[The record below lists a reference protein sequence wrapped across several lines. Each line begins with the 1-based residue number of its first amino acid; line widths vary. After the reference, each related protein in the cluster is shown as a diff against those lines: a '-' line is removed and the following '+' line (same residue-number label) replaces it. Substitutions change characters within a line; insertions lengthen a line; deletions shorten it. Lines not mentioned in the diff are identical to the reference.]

1 MTLGLPS
8 MSKSSEAQRS
18 DEFLLIG
25 NNTRSASFGLGFW
38 LPTIWMVFLLFT
50 VIFADIL
57 PIQNPT
63 ESDFSNLKSR
73 PNLTYWLGTD
83 VLARDIFSRVIYG
96 ARVSLT
102 VAFFAPVF
110 GMIIGLGLGM
120 LAGYFKGI
128 AESSIMGLI
137 DIILAFP
144 NIVLAMVIL
153 FFAGADVINLIVV
166 LTVTSIPANTRIA
179 RASTLFYSKRE
190 FVLAARA
197 QGASDLRILLY
208 EILPNIFL
216 PNLAYI
222 LSFMSIIIMIE
233 GSLSFLGVGIPP
245 PTPAWGAMTASG
257 RNYLNDAWWVAFMPG
272 MCIFL
277 VVVAGNFI
285 GDWLRDRLDPSLRQL
300 N

>member
-8 MSKSSEAQRS
+8 ISNSREVQKF

-25 NNTRSASFGLGFW
+25 KNKRSTSLGLGFW
-38 LPTIWMVFLLFT
+38 LPGIWMVFLLFT

-102 VAFFAPVF
+102 VAFLAPVF

-153 FFAGADVINLIVV
+153 FFAGADILNLIVV

-179 RASTLFYSKRE
+179 RASTLSYSKRE

-208 EILPNIFL
+208 EILPNILL

-245 PTPAWGAMTASG
+245 PTPTWGGMIAEGFADINTDPHLS
-257 RNYLNDAWWVAFMPG
+257 FMPALVL
-272 MCIFL
+272 FL
-277 VVVAGNFI
+277 TVLSLNLI
-285 GDWLRDRLDPSLRQL
+285 GDCFRRMYAIRESSL
-300 N
+300 

>member
-8 MSKSSEAQRS
+8 ISKSREAQRS

-25 NNTRSASFGLGFW
+25 KNTRSTSLGLGFW
-38 LPTIWMVFLLFT
+38 LPGIWMFFLLFT

-57 PIQNPT
+57 PIQSPT

-102 VAFFAPVF
+102 VAFLAPVF

-153 FFAGADVINLIVV
+153 FFAGADIINLIVV

-179 RASTLFYSKRE
+179 RASTLSYSERE

-208 EILPNIFL
+208 EILPNILL

-245 PTPAWGAMTASG
+245 PTPTWGGMIAEGFADINTDPHLS
-257 RNYLNDAWWVAFMPG
+257 FMPASVL
-272 MCIFL
+272 FL
-277 VVVAGNFI
+277 TVLSLNLI
-285 GDWLRDRLDPSLRQL
+285 GDCFRRRYAIRESSL
-300 N
+300 

>member
-8 MSKSSEAQRS
+8 ISKSREAQRS
-18 DEFLLIG
+18 DELLLIG
-25 NNTRSASFGLGFW
+25 KNTRSTSLGLGFW
-38 LPTIWMVFLLFT
+38 LPGIWMLFLLFT

-57 PIQNPT
+57 PIQSPT

-102 VAFFAPVF
+102 VAFLAPVF

-153 FFAGADVINLIVV
+153 FFAGADIINLIVV

-179 RASTLFYSKRE
+179 RASTLSYSERE

-208 EILPNIFL
+208 EILPNILL

-245 PTPAWGAMTASG
+245 PAPTWGGMIAEGFADINTDPHLS
-257 RNYLNDAWWVAFMPG
+257 FMPALVL
-272 MCIFL
+272 FL
-277 VVVAGNFI
+277 TVLSLNLI
-285 GDWLRDRLDPSLRQL
+285 GDCFRRRYAIRESSL
-300 N
+300 

>member
-8 MSKSSEAQRS
+8 ISKSREAQRS

-25 NNTRSASFGLGFW
+25 KNTRSTSLGLGFW
-38 LPTIWMVFLLFT
+38 LPGIWILFLLFT

-57 PIQNPT
+57 PIQSPT

-102 VAFFAPVF
+102 VAFLAPVF

-153 FFAGADVINLIVV
+153 FFAGADIINLIVV

-179 RASTLFYSKRE
+179 RASTLSYSERE

-208 EILPNIFL
+208 EILPNILL

-245 PTPAWGAMTASG
+245 PTPTWGGMIAEGFADINTDPHLS
-257 RNYLNDAWWVAFMPG
+257 FMPALVL
-272 MCIFL
+272 FL
-277 VVVAGNFI
+277 TVLSLNLI
-285 GDWLRDRLDPSLRQL
+285 GDCFRRRYAIRESSL
-300 N
+300 

>member
-8 MSKSSEAQRS
+8 ISKSREAQRS

-25 NNTRSASFGLGFW
+25 KNTRSTSLGLGFW
-38 LPTIWMVFLLFT
+38 LPGIWMLFLLFT

-102 VAFFAPVF
+102 VAFLAPVF

-153 FFAGADVINLIVV
+153 FFAGADIINLIVV

-179 RASTLFYSKRE
+179 RASTLSYSERE

-208 EILPNIFL
+208 EILPNILL

-245 PTPAWGAMTASG
+245 PTPTWGGMIAEGFADINTDPHLS
-257 RNYLNDAWWVAFMPG
+257 FMPALVL
-272 MCIFL
+272 FL
-277 VVVAGNFI
+277 TVLSLNLI
-285 GDWLRDRLDPSLRQL
+285 GDCFRRRYAIRESSL
-300 N
+300 

>member
-8 MSKSSEAQRS
+8 ISKSREAQRS

-25 NNTRSASFGLGFW
+25 KNTRSTSLGLGFW
-38 LPTIWMVFLLFT
+38 LPGIWMLFLLFT

-57 PIQNPT
+57 PIQSPT

-102 VAFFAPVF
+102 VAFLAPVF

-153 FFAGADVINLIVV
+153 FFAGADIINLIVV
-166 LTVTSIPANTRIA
+166 LTVTSIPAYTRIA
-179 RASTLFYSKRE
+179 RASTLSYSERE

-208 EILPNIFL
+208 EILPNILL

-245 PTPAWGAMTASG
+245 PTPTWGGMIAEGFADINTDPHLS
-257 RNYLNDAWWVAFMPG
+257 FMPASVL
-272 MCIFL
+272 FL
-277 VVVAGNFI
+277 TVLSLNLI
-285 GDWLRDRLDPSLRQL
+285 GDCFRRRYAIRESSL
-300 N
+300 

>member
-1 MTLGLPS
+1 MTLRLPS
-8 MSKSSEAQRS
+8 MSKLSEAQRS

-25 NNTRSASFGLGFW
+25 KNTRSTSLGLGFW
-38 LPTIWMVFLLFT
+38 LPGIWMVFLLFT

-153 FFAGADVINLIVV
+153 FFAGADIINLIVV

-179 RASTLFYSKRE
+179 RASTLSYSERE

-208 EILPNIFL
+208 EILPNILL

-245 PTPAWGAMTASG
+245 PTPTWGGMIAEGFADINTDPHLS
-257 RNYLNDAWWVAFMPG
+257 FMPALVL
-272 MCIFL
+272 FL
-277 VVVAGNFI
+277 TVLSLNLI
-285 GDWLRDRLDPSLRQL
+285 GDCFRRRYAIRESSL
-300 N
+300 

>member
-8 MSKSSEAQRS
+8 ISKSSEAQRS

-25 NNTRSASFGLGFW
+25 KNTRSTSLGLGFW
-38 LPTIWMVFLLFT
+38 LPGIWMVFLLFT

-63 ESDFSNLKSR
+63 ESEFSNLKSR

-102 VAFFAPVF
+102 VAFLAPVF

-153 FFAGADVINLIVV
+153 FFAGADIINLIVV

-179 RASTLFYSKRE
+179 RASTLSYSERE

-208 EILPNIFL
+208 EILPNILL

-245 PTPAWGAMTASG
+245 PTPTWGGMIAEGFADINTDPHLS
-257 RNYLNDAWWVAFMPG
+257 FMPALVL
-272 MCIFL
+272 FL
-277 VVVAGNFI
+277 TVLSLNLI
-285 GDWLRDRLDPSLRQL
+285 GDCFRRRYAIRESSL
-300 N
+300 

>member
-8 MSKSSEAQRS
+8 ISKSREAQRS
-18 DEFLLIG
+18 DELLLIG
-25 NNTRSASFGLGFW
+25 KNTRSTSLGLGFW
-38 LPTIWMVFLLFT
+38 LPGIWMLFLLFT

-57 PIQNPT
+57 PIQSPT

-102 VAFFAPVF
+102 VAFLAPVF

-153 FFAGADVINLIVV
+153 FFAGADIINLIVV

-179 RASTLFYSKRE
+179 RASTLSYSERE

-208 EILPNIFL
+208 EILPNILL

-245 PTPAWGAMTASG
+245 PTPTWGGMIAEGFADINTDPHLS
-257 RNYLNDAWWVAFMPG
+257 FMPALVL
-272 MCIFL
+272 FL
-277 VVVAGNFI
+277 TVLSLNLI
-285 GDWLRDRLDPSLRQL
+285 GDCFRRRYAIRESSL
-300 N
+300 

>member
-8 MSKSSEAQRS
+8 ISKSREAQRS

-25 NNTRSASFGLGFW
+25 KNTRPTSLGLGFW
-38 LPTIWMVFLLFT
+38 LPGIWILFLLFT

-57 PIQNPT
+57 PIQSPT

-102 VAFFAPVF
+102 VAFLAPVF

-179 RASTLFYSKRE
+179 RAST
-190 FVLAARA
+190 
-197 QGASDLRILLY
+197 
-208 EILPNIFL
+208 
-216 PNLAYI
+216 
-222 LSFMSIIIMIE
+222 
-233 GSLSFLGVGIPP
+233 
-245 PTPAWGAMTASG
+245 
-257 RNYLNDAWWVAFMPG
+257 
-272 MCIFL
+272 
-277 VVVAGNFI
+277 
-285 GDWLRDRLDPSLRQL
+285 
-300 N
+300 

>member
-8 MSKSSEAQRS
+8 ISKSSEAQRS
-18 DEFLLIG
+18 EEFFLFG
-25 NNTRSASFGLGFW
+25 KNTRSTSLGLGFW
-38 LPTIWMVFLLFT
+38 LPGIWMLFLLFT

-57 PIQNPT
+57 PIQSPT

-153 FFAGADVINLIVV
+153 FFAGADIINLIVV

-179 RASTLFYSKRE
+179 RASTLSYSERE

-208 EILPNIFL
+208 EILPNILL

-245 PTPAWGAMTASG
+245 PTPTWGGMIAEGFADINTDPHLS
-257 RNYLNDAWWVAFMPG
+257 FMPALVL
-272 MCIFL
+272 FL
-277 VVVAGNFI
+277 TVLSLNLI
-285 GDWLRDRLDPSLRQL
+285 GDCFRRRYAIRESSL
-300 N
+300 

>member
-8 MSKSSEAQRS
+8 ISKSSEAQRS
-18 DEFLLIG
+18 NEFLLIG
-25 NNTRSASFGLGFW
+25 KNIRSTSLGLGFW
-38 LPTIWMVFLLFT
+38 LPGIWMVFLLFT

-102 VAFFAPVF
+102 VAFLAPVF

-153 FFAGADVINLIVV
+153 FFAGADLINLIVV

-179 RASTLFYSKRE
+179 RASTLSYSKRE

-197 QGASDLRILLY
+197 QGTSDLRILLY
-208 EILPNIFL
+208 EILPNILL

-245 PTPAWGAMTASG
+245 PTPTWGGMIAEGFADINTDPHLS
-257 RNYLNDAWWVAFMPG
+257 FMPALVL
-272 MCIFL
+272 FL
-277 VVVAGNFI
+277 TVLSLNLI
-285 GDWLRDRLDPSLRQL
+285 GDCFRRRYAIRESSL
-300 N
+300 

>member
-1 MTLGLPS
+1 MDAFSPVYCDFCRYI
-8 MSKSSEAQRS
+8 A
-18 DEFLLIG
+18 
-25 NNTRSASFGLGFW
+25 
-38 LPTIWMVFLLFT
+38 
-50 VIFADIL
+50 
-57 PIQNPT
+57 IQNPT

-102 VAFFAPVF
+102 VAFLAPVF

-153 FFAGADVINLIVV
+153 FFAGADIINLIVV

-179 RASTLFYSKRE
+179 RASTLSYSERE

-208 EILPNIFL
+208 EILPNILL

-245 PTPAWGAMTASG
+245 PTPTWGGMIAEGFADINTDPHLS
-257 RNYLNDAWWVAFMPG
+257 FMPALVL
-272 MCIFL
+272 FL
-277 VVVAGNFI
+277 TVLSLNLI
-285 GDWLRDRLDPSLRQL
+285 GDCFRRRYEIRESSL
-300 N
+300 

>member
-25 NNTRSASFGLGFW
+25 KNTRSTSLGLGFW
-38 LPTIWMVFLLFT
+38 LPGIWMLFLLFT

-57 PIQNPT
+57 PIQSPT

-153 FFAGADVINLIVV
+153 FFAGADIINLIVV

-179 RASTLFYSKRE
+179 RASTLSYSERE

-208 EILPNIFL
+208 EILPNILL

-245 PTPAWGAMTASG
+245 PTPTWGGMIAEGFADINTDPHLS
-257 RNYLNDAWWVAFMPG
+257 FMPASVL
-272 MCIFL
+272 FL
-277 VVVAGNFI
+277 TVLSLNLI
-285 GDWLRDRLDPSLRQL
+285 GDCFRRRYAIRESSL
-300 N
+300 

>member
-1 MTLGLPS
+1 MTLEFPS
-8 MSKSSEAQRS
+8 ISSSSKAQSS
-18 DEFLLIG
+18 DEFVLFQKCTIPRGL
-25 NNTRSASFGLGFW
+25 GLGFW
-38 LPTIWMVFLLFT
+38 LPGIWMFFLLFT

-102 VAFFAPVF
+102 VAFLAPVF

-153 FFAGADVINLIVV
+153 FFAGADLINLIVV
-166 LTVTSIPANTRIA
+166 LTVTSIPGNTRIA
-179 RASTLFYSKRE
+179 RASTLSYSKRE

-197 QGASDLRILLY
+197 QGASDIRILLY
-208 EILPNIFL
+208 EILPNILL

-245 PTPAWGAMTASG
+245 PTPTWGGMIAEGFADINTDPHLS
-257 RNYLNDAWWVAFMPG
+257 FMPALVL
-272 MCIFL
+272 FL
-277 VVVAGNFI
+277 TVLSLNLI
-285 GDWLRDRLDPSLRQL
+285 GDCFRRRYAIRESSL
-300 N
+300 

>member
-8 MSKSSEAQRS
+8 ISKSREAQRV

-25 NNTRSASFGLGFW
+25 KNTRSTSLGLGFW
-38 LPTIWMVFLLFT
+38 LPGIWMILLLFT

-102 VAFFAPVF
+102 VAFLAPVF

-153 FFAGADVINLIVV
+153 FFAGADIIILIVV

-179 RASTLFYSKRE
+179 RASTLSYSKRE

-208 EILPNIFL
+208 EILPNILL

-245 PTPAWGAMTASG
+245 PTPTWGGMIAEGFADINTDPHLS
-257 RNYLNDAWWVAFMPG
+257 FMPASVL
-272 MCIFL
+272 FL
-277 VVVAGNFI
+277 TVLSLNLI
-285 GDWLRDRLDPSLRQL
+285 GDCFRRRYAIRESSL
-300 N
+300 

>member
-8 MSKSSEAQRS
+8 MSKSSETQRS

-25 NNTRSASFGLGFW
+25 KNTRSTSLGLGFW
-38 LPTIWMVFLLFT
+38 LPGIWMFFLLFT

-153 FFAGADVINLIVV
+153 FFAGADLINLIVV

-179 RASTLFYSKRE
+179 RASTLSYSKRE

-208 EILPNIFL
+208 EILPNILL

-245 PTPAWGAMTASG
+245 PTPTWGGMIAEGFADINTDPHLS
-257 RNYLNDAWWVAFMPG
+257 FMPALVL
-272 MCIFL
+272 FL
-277 VVVAGNFI
+277 TVLSLNLI
-285 GDWLRDRLDPSLRQL
+285 GDCFRQRYAIRESSL
-300 N
+300 

>member
-8 MSKSSEAQRS
+8 ISKSREAQRS

-25 NNTRSASFGLGFW
+25 KNTRSTSLGLGFW
-38 LPTIWMVFLLFT
+38 LPGIWILFLLFT

-57 PIQNPT
+57 PIQSPT

-102 VAFFAPVF
+102 VAFLAPVF

-153 FFAGADVINLIVV
+153 FFAGADIINLIVV

-179 RASTLFYSKRE
+179 RASTLSYSERE

-208 EILPNIFL
+208 EILPNILL

-245 PTPAWGAMTASG
+245 PAPTWGGMIAEGFADINTDPHLS
-257 RNYLNDAWWVAFMPG
+257 FMPALVL
-272 MCIFL
+272 FL
-277 VVVAGNFI
+277 TVLSLNLI
-285 GDWLRDRLDPSLRQL
+285 GDCFRRRYAIRESSL
-300 N
+300 

>member
-1 MTLGLPS
+1 MFPS
-8 MSKSSEAQRS
+8 NKVQSS
-18 DEFLLIG
+18 DEFVLIG
-25 NNTRSASFGLGFW
+25 NNTRPTSLGLGFW
-38 LPTIWMVFLLFT
+38 LPVIWMFFLLFI

-57 PIQNPT
+57 PIQDPT

-102 VAFFAPVF
+102 VAFLAPVF

-120 LAGYFKGI
+120 LAGYFKGL
-128 AESSIMGLI
+128 AESSIMGMI

-144 NIVLAMVIL
+144 NIVLAMIIL
-153 FFAGADVINLIVV
+153 FFAGANITNLIVV

-179 RASTLFYSKRE
+179 RASTLSYSKRE

-197 QGASDLRILLY
+197 QGASDIRILLY
-208 EILPNIFL
+208 EILPNILL

-245 PTPAWGAMTASG
+245 PTPTWGGMIAEGFADINTDPHLS
-257 RNYLNDAWWVAFMPG
+257 FMPASVL
-272 MCIFL
+272 FVTVL
-277 VVVAGNFI
+277 SLNLI
-285 GDWLRDRLDPSLRQL
+285 GDSFRRRYAIRESSL
-300 N
+300 

>member
-8 MSKSSEAQRS
+8 MSKSSEAQRA

-25 NNTRSASFGLGFW
+25 KNTRSTSLGLGFW
-38 LPTIWMVFLLFT
+38 LPGIWMFFLLFT

-153 FFAGADVINLIVV
+153 FFAGADLINLIVV

-179 RASTLFYSKRE
+179 RASTLSYSKRE

-197 QGASDLRILLY
+197 QGASDIRILLY
-208 EILPNIFL
+208 EILPNILL

-245 PTPAWGAMTASG
+245 PTPTWGGMIAEGFADINTDPHLS
-257 RNYLNDAWWVAFMPG
+257 FMPAL
-272 MCIFL
+272 FL
-277 VVVAGNFI
+277 FLTVLSLNLI
-285 GDWLRDRLDPSLRQL
+285 GDCFRRKYAIRESSL
-300 N
+300 

>member
-8 MSKSSEAQRS
+8 ISKSSEAQRS

-25 NNTRSASFGLGFW
+25 KNTRSTSLGLGFW
-38 LPTIWMVFLLFT
+38 LPGIWMVFLLFT

-153 FFAGADVINLIVV
+153 FFAGADIINLIVV

-179 RASTLFYSKRE
+179 RASTLSYSERE

-208 EILPNIFL
+208 EILPNILL

-245 PTPAWGAMTASG
+245 PTPTWGGMIAEGFADINTDPHLS
-257 RNYLNDAWWVAFMPG
+257 FMPASVL
-272 MCIFL
+272 FL
-277 VVVAGNFI
+277 TVLSLNLI
-285 GDWLRDRLDPSLRQL
+285 GDCFRRRYAIRESSL
-300 N
+300 

>member
-8 MSKSSEAQRS
+8 ISKSREAQRS
-18 DEFLLIG
+18 DELLLIG
-25 NNTRSASFGLGFW
+25 KNTRSTSLGLGFW
-38 LPTIWMVFLLFT
+38 LPGIWILFLLFT

-57 PIQNPT
+57 PIQSPT

-102 VAFFAPVF
+102 VAFLAPVF

-153 FFAGADVINLIVV
+153 FFAGADIINLIVV

-179 RASTLFYSKRE
+179 RASTLSYSERE

-208 EILPNIFL
+208 EILPNILL

-245 PTPAWGAMTASG
+245 PTPTWGGMIAEGFADINTDPHLS
-257 RNYLNDAWWVAFMPG
+257 FMPALVL
-272 MCIFL
+272 FL
-277 VVVAGNFI
+277 TVLSLNLI
-285 GDWLRDRLDPSLRQL
+285 GDCFRRRYAIRESSL
-300 N
+300 

>member
-25 NNTRSASFGLGFW
+25 KNTRSTSLGLGFW
-38 LPTIWMVFLLFT
+38 LPGIWMVFLLFT

-153 FFAGADVINLIVV
+153 FFAGADIINLIVV

-179 RASTLFYSKRE
+179 RASTLSYSERE

-208 EILPNIFL
+208 EILPNILL

-245 PTPAWGAMTASG
+245 PTPTWGGMIAEGFADINTDPHLS
-257 RNYLNDAWWVAFMPG
+257 FMPALVL
-272 MCIFL
+272 FL
-277 VVVAGNFI
+277 TVLSLNLI
-285 GDWLRDRLDPSLRQL
+285 GDCFRRRYAIRESSL
-300 N
+300 

>member
-8 MSKSSEAQRS
+8 ISKSSEAQRS

-25 NNTRSASFGLGFW
+25 KNTRSTSLGLGFW
-38 LPTIWMVFLLFT
+38 LPGIWMVFLLFT

-153 FFAGADVINLIVV
+153 FFAGADIINLIVV

-179 RASTLFYSKRE
+179 RASTLSYSERE

-208 EILPNIFL
+208 EILPNILL

-245 PTPAWGAMTASG
+245 PTPTWGGMIAEGFADINTDPHLS
-257 RNYLNDAWWVAFMPG
+257 FMPALVL
-272 MCIFL
+272 FL
-277 VVVAGNFI
+277 TVLSLNLI
-285 GDWLRDRLDPSLRQL
+285 GDCFRRRYAIRESSL
-300 N
+300 

>member
-8 MSKSSEAQRS
+8 ISNSREAQKF

-25 NNTRSASFGLGFW
+25 KNKRSTSLGLGFW
-38 LPTIWMVFLLFT
+38 LPGIWMFFLLFT

-153 FFAGADVINLIVV
+153 FFAGADIINLIVV

-179 RASTLFYSKRE
+179 RASTLSYSERE

-208 EILPNIFL
+208 EILPNILL

-245 PTPAWGAMTASG
+245 PTPTWGGMIAEGFADINTDPHLS
-257 RNYLNDAWWVAFMPG
+257 FMPALVL
-272 MCIFL
+272 FL
-277 VVVAGNFI
+277 TVLSLNLI
-285 GDWLRDRLDPSLRQL
+285 GDCFRRRYAIRESSL
-300 N
+300 

>member
-8 MSKSSEAQRS
+8 ISKSSEAQRS

-25 NNTRSASFGLGFW
+25 KNTRSTSLGLGFW
-38 LPTIWMVFLLFT
+38 LPGIWMVFLLFT

-102 VAFFAPVF
+102 VAFLAPVF

-153 FFAGADVINLIVV
+153 FFAGADIINLIVV

-179 RASTLFYSKRE
+179 RASTLSYSERE

-208 EILPNIFL
+208 EILPNILL

-245 PTPAWGAMTASG
+245 PTPTWGGMIAEGFADINTDPHLS
-257 RNYLNDAWWVAFMPG
+257 FMPALVLFLTVFSLNSG
-272 MCIFL
+272 AIFI
-277 VVVAGNFI
+277 A
-285 GDWLRDRLDPSLRQL
+285 SAKA
-300 N
+300 

>member
-8 MSKSSEAQRS
+8 ISKSSEAQRS

-25 NNTRSASFGLGFW
+25 KNTRSTSLGLGFW
-38 LPTIWMVFLLFT
+38 LPGIWMLFLLFT

-73 PNLTYWLGTD
+73 PNLTYLLGTD

-102 VAFFAPVF
+102 VAFLAPVF

-153 FFAGADVINLIVV
+153 FFAGADIINLIVV

-179 RASTLFYSKRE
+179 RASTLSYSERE

-208 EILPNIFL
+208 EILPNILL

-245 PTPAWGAMTASG
+245 PTPTWGGMIAEGFADINTDPHLS
-257 RNYLNDAWWVAFMPG
+257 FMPALVL
-272 MCIFL
+272 FL
-277 VVVAGNFI
+277 TVLSLNLI
-285 GDWLRDRLDPSLRQL
+285 GDCFRRRYAIRESSL
-300 N
+300 

>member
-8 MSKSSEAQRS
+8 ISKSREAQRS
-18 DEFLLIG
+18 DELLLIG
-25 NNTRSASFGLGFW
+25 KNTRSTSLGLGFW
-38 LPTIWMVFLLFT
+38 LPGIWMLFLLFT

-57 PIQNPT
+57 PIQSPT

-110 GMIIGLGLGM
+110 GMIIGLGVGM

-153 FFAGADVINLIVV
+153 FFAGADIINLIVV

-179 RASTLFYSKRE
+179 RASTLSYSERE

-208 EILPNIFL
+208 EILPNILL

-245 PTPAWGAMTASG
+245 PTPTWGGMIAEGFADINTDPHLS
-257 RNYLNDAWWVAFMPG
+257 FMPALVL
-272 MCIFL
+272 FL
-277 VVVAGNFI
+277 TVLSLNLI
-285 GDWLRDRLDPSLRQL
+285 GDCFRRRYAIRESSL
-300 N
+300 

>member
-1 MTLGLPS
+1 MTLEFPS
-8 MSKSSEAQRS
+8 ISSSSKAQSS
-18 DEFLLIG
+18 DEFVLFQKSTIPRGL
-25 NNTRSASFGLGFW
+25 GLGFW
-38 LPTIWMVFLLFT
+38 LPVIWILLLLFT
-50 VIFADIL
+50 VIFADLL
-57 PIQNPT
+57 PIQDPT

-73 PNLTYWLGTD
+73 PSLTNWLGTD

-144 NIVLAMVIL
+144 NIVFAMVIL
-153 FFAGADVINLIVV
+153 FFAGADLINLIVV

-179 RASTLFYSKRE
+179 RASTLSYSKRE

-197 QGASDLRILLY
+197 QGASDIRILLY
-208 EILPNIFL
+208 EILPNILL

-245 PTPAWGAMTASG
+245 PTPTWGGMIAEGFADINTDPHLS
-257 RNYLNDAWWVAFMPG
+257 FMPALVL
-272 MCIFL
+272 FL
-277 VVVAGNFI
+277 TVLSLNLI
-285 GDWLRDRLDPSLRQL
+285 GDCFRRKYAIRESSL
-300 N
+300 

>member
-8 MSKSSEAQRS
+8 ISKSSETQRS

-25 NNTRSASFGLGFW
+25 KNTRSTSLGLGFW
-38 LPTIWMVFLLFT
+38 LPGIWMVFLLFT

-153 FFAGADVINLIVV
+153 FFAGADIINLIVV

-179 RASTLFYSKRE
+179 RASTLSYSERE

-208 EILPNIFL
+208 EILPNILL

-245 PTPAWGAMTASG
+245 PTPTWGGMIAEGFADINTDPHLS
-257 RNYLNDAWWVAFMPG
+257 FMPALVL
-272 MCIFL
+272 FL
-277 VVVAGNFI
+277 TVLSLNLI
-285 GDWLRDRLDPSLRQL
+285 GDCFRRRYAIRESSL
-300 N
+300 

>member
-8 MSKSSEAQRS
+8 ISKSSEVQRS
-18 DEFLLIG
+18 DGFLLIG
-25 NNTRSASFGLGFW
+25 KNTKSTSLGLGFW
-38 LPTIWMVFLLFT
+38 LPGIWMLFLLFT

-57 PIQNPT
+57 PIQSPT

-102 VAFFAPVF
+102 VAFLAPVF

-153 FFAGADVINLIVV
+153 FFAGADIINLIVV

-179 RASTLFYSKRE
+179 RASTLSYSERE

-208 EILPNIFL
+208 EILPNILL

-245 PTPAWGAMTASG
+245 PTPTWGGMIAEGFADINTDPHLS
-257 RNYLNDAWWVAFMPG
+257 FMPALVL
-272 MCIFL
+272 FL
-277 VVVAGNFI
+277 TVLSLNLI
-285 GDWLRDRLDPSLRQL
+285 GDCFRRRYAIRESSL
-300 N
+300 

>member
-8 MSKSSEAQRS
+8 ISKSSEVLRS

-25 NNTRSASFGLGFW
+25 KNKKTTRLGLGFW
-38 LPTIWMVFLLFT
+38 LPGMWMLSLLFT

-57 PIQNPT
+57 PIENPT
-63 ESDFSNLKSR
+63 ESDFSNLKFR

-102 VAFFAPVF
+102 VAFLAPVF

-144 NIVLAMVIL
+144 NIVLEMVIL
-153 FFAGADVINLIVV
+153 FFAGADIINLIVV

-179 RASTLFYSKRE
+179 RASTLSYSKRE

-197 QGASDLRILLY
+197 QGASDFRILLY
-208 EILPNIFL
+208 EILPNILL

-245 PTPAWGAMTASG
+245 PTPTWGGMIAEGFADINTDPHLS
-257 RNYLNDAWWVAFMPG
+257 FMPALVL
-272 MCIFL
+272 FL
-277 VVVAGNFI
+277 TVLSLNLI
-285 GDWLRDRLDPSLRQL
+285 GDCFRRRYAIRESSL
-300 N
+300 

>member
-1 MTLGLPS
+1 MTLELPS
-8 MSKSSEAQRS
+8 ISKSSDAQRS

-38 LPTIWMVFLLFT
+38 LPTVWMVFLLFT

-153 FFAGADVINLIVV
+153 FFAGADIINLIVV

-179 RASTLFYSKRE
+179 RASTLSYSERE

-208 EILPNIFL
+208 EILPNILL

-245 PTPAWGAMTASG
+245 PTPTWGGMIAEGFADINTDPHLS
-257 RNYLNDAWWVAFMPG
+257 FMPALVL
-272 MCIFL
+272 FL
-277 VVVAGNFI
+277 TVLSLNLI
-285 GDWLRDRLDPSLRQL
+285 GDCFRRRYAIRESSL
-300 N
+300 

>member
-1 MTLGLPS
+1 MTVEFPS
-8 MSKSSEAQRS
+8 ISTSSKKQSP
-18 DEFLLIG
+18 DEFVLFQKSTIPKGL
-25 NNTRSASFGLGFW
+25 GLGFW
-38 LPTIWMVFLLFT
+38 LPVMWMLLLLFT

-57 PIQNPT
+57 PIKDPT

-73 PNLTYWLGTD
+73 PNLSYWLGTD

-128 AESSIMGLI
+128 AESSIMGMI
-137 DIILAFP
+137 DVILAFP

-153 FFAGADVINLIVV
+153 FFAGADIINLIVV

-179 RASTLFYSKRE
+179 RASTLSYSKRE

-197 QGASDLRILLY
+197 QGASNIRILFY

-216 PNLAYI
+216 ANLAYV

-245 PTPAWGAMTASG
+245 PTPTWGGMIAEGFADINTDPHLS
-257 RNYLNDAWWVAFMPG
+257 FMPALVL
-272 MCIFL
+272 FL
-277 VVVAGNFI
+277 TVLSLNLI
-285 GDWLRDRLDPSLRQL
+285 GDFFRRTYAIRESSL
-300 N
+300 